1 MTPLHEMT
9 GEQRVRHTL
18 AAADFLSTRRGLVC
32 TADLARYLPPSTAP
46 VTLAKPL
53 NPVLEAEQ

>member
-1 MTPLHEMT
+1 MLNLDQMT

-32 TADLARYLPPSTAP
+32 TADLARYLPPSNAP
-46 VTLAKPL
+46 VTLAK
-53 NPVLEAEQ
+53 EEQ